1 MPEELLPLHSLLYNI
16 PPIPS
21 MLPHYTHSPSST
33 DAFQLCLSPF
43 QLLPKLT
50 GKPQH
55 SQLRRIF
62 KGQRLLHVYDVSPEE
77 SRQGESGGT
86 KPLRNFTQFWTRWEG
101 DMKACLGR
109 LFLVNMGPSKWK
121 KQDITSL
128 EKKKTWPNS
137 TKCHNQRY

>member
-1 MPEELLPLHSLLYNI
+1 MLILSNRKMTPDSILTVDNRAMLKCLRNYCPYILSSTTS
-16 PPIPS
+16 PIPS

-55 SQLRRIF
+55 SRLRRIF

-109 LFLVNMGPSKWK
+109 LFLVNMGPSK
-121 KQDITSL
+121 
-128 EKKKTWPNS
+128 
-137 TKCHNQRY
+137 